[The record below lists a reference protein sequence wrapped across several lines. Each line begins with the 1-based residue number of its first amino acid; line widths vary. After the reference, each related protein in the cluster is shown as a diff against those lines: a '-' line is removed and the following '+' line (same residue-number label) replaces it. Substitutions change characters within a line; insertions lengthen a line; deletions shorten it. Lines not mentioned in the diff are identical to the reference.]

1 MAKLLVSAIAL
12 GLLFIS
18 ASVSNAQEGPWS
30 VRVAGGLAAATSN
43 PGTSSTSTT
52 NVGSSY
58 ALDVDVNRAIAQGV
72 DVQLG
77 VDLFRAP
84 VKVITQGQTTKTDGF
99 QFSSL
104 SVGLIFDVV
113 RVPASNIYVGPVI
126 GARSSDS
133 ATAMTPLSGER
144 ISIPG
149 SAGVGFQGGIRLPGF
164 ISRRTYA
171 FDAKFKWLHFR
182 EKTSN
187 GSKLA
192 DPILVTFGVL
202 HRF

>member
-149 SAGVGFQGGIRLPGF
+149 
-164 ISRRTYA
+164 
-171 FDAKFKWLHFR
+171 
-182 EKTSN
+182 
-187 GSKLA
+187 
-192 DPILVTFGVL
+192 
-202 HRF
+202 